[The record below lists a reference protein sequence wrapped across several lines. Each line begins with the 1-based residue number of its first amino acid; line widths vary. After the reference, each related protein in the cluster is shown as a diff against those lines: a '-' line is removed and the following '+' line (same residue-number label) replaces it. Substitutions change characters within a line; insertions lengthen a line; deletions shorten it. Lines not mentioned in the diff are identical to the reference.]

1 MAEAKAKITV
11 EVDDSGVKSLKQ
23 QLREATLEAQRLAS
37 AEIVDQKA
45 LEAAVLKTAEL
56 KDQISDVNEQIAVFA
71 SGSKYEQVNNA
82 LGQIGSAI
90 GALDF
95 GKAQERAVA
104 FASAAKGITFKDA
117 IGSVKQL
124 GSTFLTI
131 GKALLTNPLFILAA
145 IIAGIVVAVYKL
157 LDSMGVVKT
166 VMEAVGKVIGFVVQ
180 AFKDLT
186 DWLGITD
193 NKGKAAAASM
203 AEAYEKSAQSQ
214 EESGNRVIQS
224 LDNQI
229 RIAKAQ
235 GKDTTDLERK
245 KREELAKT
253 ALARAKADAS
263 AAASAKKQGDLD
275 EKEIADLEK
284 KARLSQDA
292 YKQSLAEIK
301 VFDIESEAARKTAKE
316 KEVKEEQDKQSK
328 LKDERQKAY
337 KEALAKQKAFETAR
351 LAAIRQIRDLELEL
365 LPEGIEKE
373 VALNDEKYKRL
384 IEDTKKSE
392 TLLQTEKDTI
402 VAQFEQLRDAKE
414 KELRDKKAQERKDAE
429 LKAQEE
435 LSQLLIEASG
445 NQFLI
450 EKTNIENE
458 AKDKLE
464 ALQKQLADGLITQ
477 EQFNQAEIAAEA
489 EKQRKLDEL
498 KGGGEGM
505 SAIDKLKAEAEEARN
520 VEKQRLDA
528 GIIDYEEYARRIAQ
542 IDEDLS
548 DKLKKNAEEVRK
560 EKLDKLNS
568 QVAEVGAAVDSI
580 GNLFAAVNEA
590 EIAGAEGNEKKQEE
604 LRKKG
609 FEQNK
614 KFQIANATIAG
625 IQGVINALTAQ
636 STIPEPFG
644 SILKGVN
651 AAIVAGTTIANIA
664 KIKATKYGGGGG
676 GGGTTPSTGGGGT
689 PSRALPNVSF
699 QGGNGNANNL
709 SAGGTP
715 STNVTINN
723 EVTVSE
729 SEVTGAQQTVKN
741 LTDSAKL

>member
-1 MAEAKAKITV
+1 MAEATAKIDV
-11 EVDDSGVKSLKQ
+11 KVDDSGVKNLKQ

-37 AEIVDQKA
+37 QEIVDQKA

-82 LGQIGSAI
+82 LGQIGGAI
-90 GALDF
+90 SNLDF

-104 FASAAKGITFKDA
+104 FATAAKGITFKDA

-131 GKALLTNPLFILAA
+131 GKALLTNPLFLLAA
-145 IIAGIVVAVYKL
+145 VIAGIVFAIYKL
-157 LDSMGVVKT
+157 LDALGIIKT
-166 VMEAVGKVIGFVVQ
+166 IMDVVGKAIGAVIQ

-193 NKGKAAAASM
+193 NKAKDAAASL
-203 AEAYEKSAQSQ
+203 AESFEKAADRQ
-214 EESGNRVIQS
+214 EEAGGRVVQS
-224 LDNQI
+224 IDNEI
-229 RIAKAQ
+229 RVAKAL
-235 GKDTTDLERK
+235 GKDTEKLERK

-253 ALARAKADAS
+253 ALARAKADA
-263 AAASAKKQGDLD
+263 AAASSAKKQGDLD

-301 VFDIESEAARKTAKE
+301 IFDIESEAARKSAKE
-316 KEVKEEQDKQSK
+316 KEVKEEQDKQGK

-337 KEALAKQKAFETAR
+337 KEALAKQKAFEAAR
-351 LAAIRQIRDLELEL
+351 LSAIRQFRDLELEL

-373 VALNDEKYKRL
+373 VSLNQEKYNRL
-384 IEDTKKSE
+384 IEDTNKSE
-392 TLLQTEKDTI
+392 TLLQSEKDAI
-402 VAQFEQLRDAKE
+402 VAQFEALRDAKE

-429 LKAQEE
+429 LKAQQE
-435 LSQLLIEASG
+435 LSDLLIKASG
-445 NQFLI
+445 NQFLV

-458 AKDKLE
+458 AKEKLE

-477 EQFNQAEIAAEA
+477 EQFNQAEVALEA
-489 EKQRKLDEL
+489 DKQRQLDAL

-505 SAIDKLKAEAEEARN
+505 SAIEKATLEAEQLRD

-542 IDEDLS
+542 IDEDLEKKKR
-548 DKLKKNAEEVRK
+548 DEDEKTRQQKLANLNAGIDAAAGA
-560 EKLDKLNS
+560 LS
-568 QVAEVGAAVDSI
+568 AVGSLV
-580 GNLFAAVNEA
+580 EA
-590 EIAGAEGNEKKQEE
+590 SNATQIAGAEGNEKKQEE